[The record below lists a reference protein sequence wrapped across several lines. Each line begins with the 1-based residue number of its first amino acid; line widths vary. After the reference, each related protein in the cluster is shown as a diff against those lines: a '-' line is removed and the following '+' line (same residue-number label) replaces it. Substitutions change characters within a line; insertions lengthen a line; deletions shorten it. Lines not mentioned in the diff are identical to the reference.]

1 MFRSLT
7 KIVVTIMILT
17 NKRFKDIQKN
27 ILQDLYNKLVNRSR
41 VVEEDKK
48 KKTKLESCVR

>member
-1 MFRSLT
+1 MLRSLT
-7 KIVVTIMILT
+7 KIVVKIFILT
-17 NKRFKDIQKN
+17 NKRFKYIQKN
-27 ILQDLYNKLVNRSR
+27 IPQDLYNKLVNRSR